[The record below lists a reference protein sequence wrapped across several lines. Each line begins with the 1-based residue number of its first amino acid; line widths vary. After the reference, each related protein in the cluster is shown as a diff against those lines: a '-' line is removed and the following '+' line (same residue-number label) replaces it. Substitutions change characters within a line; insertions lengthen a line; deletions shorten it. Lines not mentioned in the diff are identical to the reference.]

1 MKIALL
7 NTYRVIQGRGGAE
20 KVFCELANGFA
31 QCGHEVL
38 ALAYDEAEGRPFY
51 PLDSRVIFM
60 NTWSGR
66 NVLLSVVEKVKTFS
80 FSKEIRRDR
89 RRKLQQRKLFIDRTE
104 KVVLAIREFSPD
116 VILSFQIS
124 SSGYIKDGV
133 GDIPVVTMLHGHPD
147 FYEIEEEQKD
157 ILRKSRRVQVLLP
170 QYEAIF
176 KAKFSKDPPEV
187 VCIHNSVPVYKEL
200 LRVSTNRMSPRREPI
215 ALAREILETYLLR
228 LLISD
233 GMGKKILHIGRIAPE
248 KRQHLLVEAFSLLQ
262 KDFPDWTLE
271 LWGERS
277 DLEYDRF
284 VCDVIRKCGMNPDSV
299 LKGVSSNV
307 ENILK
312 SGSIFV
318 FPSSVEGFPLALTE
332 AMSMGLCCVGC
343 CDCLSVSTLVKD
355 DYSGIL
361 TQPNGKDLA
370 EAIKKAMTTPSMR
383 INFGRNASSDMK
395 KYSKERVVEE
405 WISLFEELVTRRR

>member
-157 ILRKSRRVQVLLP
+157 ILRKSRRVQSCCLSMRL
-170 QYEAIF
+170 YL
-176 KAKFSKDPPEV
+176 KR
-187 VCIHNSVPVYKEL
+187 NSP
-200 LRVSTNRMSPRREPI
+200 
-215 ALAREILETYLLR
+215 
-228 LLISD
+228 
-233 GMGKKILHIGRIAPE
+233 KILRKLSASII
-248 KRQHLLVEAFSLLQ
+248 QFLFI
-262 KDFPDWTLE
+262 
-271 LWGERS
+271 RS
-277 DLEYDRF
+277 YQMEW
-284 VCDVIRKCGMNPDSV
+284 VRKFC
-299 LKGVSSNV
+299 
-307 ENILK
+307 I
-312 SGSIFV
+312 
-318 FPSSVEGFPLALTE
+318 
-332 AMSMGLCCVGC
+332 
-343 CDCLSVSTLVKD
+343 
-355 DYSGIL
+355 
-361 TQPNGKDLA
+361 
-370 EAIKKAMTTPSMR
+370 
-383 INFGRNASSDMK
+383 
-395 KYSKERVVEE
+395 
-405 WISLFEELVTRRR
+405 

>member
-1 MKIALL
+1 
-7 NTYRVIQGRGGAE
+7 
-20 KVFCELANGFA
+20 
-31 QCGHEVL
+31 
-38 ALAYDEAEGRPFY
+38 
-51 PLDSRVIFM
+51 
-60 NTWSGR
+60 
-66 NVLLSVVEKVKTFS
+66 VKTFS
-80 FSKEIRRDR
+80 VIKEIRRER
-89 RRKLQQRKLFIDRTE
+89 RRKLQFRTRSE
-104 KVVLAIREFSPD
+104 KIVLAIREFSPD

-133 GDIPVVTMLHGHPD
+133 DDIPVVTMLHGHPD
-147 FYEIEEEQKD
+147 FYEMAEREKD
-157 ILRKSRRVQVLLP
+157 ILRKSQRVQVLLP
-170 QYEAIF
+170 QYEDIF
-176 KAKFSKDPPEV
+176 KAKFSKNPPEV

-200 LRVSTNRMSPRREPI
+200 
-215 ALAREILETYLLR
+215 
-228 LLISD
+228 SD

-262 KDFPDWTLE
+262 KEFPDWTLE

-277 DLEYDRF
+277 DLEYDKI

-355 DYSGIL
+355 GYSGIL

-370 EAIKKAMTTPSMR
+370 EAIKKAMTTPSLR

>member
-170 QYEAIF
+170 Q
-176 KAKFSKDPPEV
+176 
-187 VCIHNSVPVYKEL
+187 
-200 LRVSTNRMSPRREPI
+200 
-215 ALAREILETYLLR
+215 
-228 LLISD
+228 
-233 GMGKKILHIGRIAPE
+233 
-248 KRQHLLVEAFSLLQ
+248 
-262 KDFPDWTLE
+262 
-271 LWGERS
+271 
-277 DLEYDRF
+277 
-284 VCDVIRKCGMNPDSV
+284 
-299 LKGVSSNV
+299 
-307 ENILK
+307 
-312 SGSIFV
+312 
-318 FPSSVEGFPLALTE
+318 
-332 AMSMGLCCVGC
+332 
-343 CDCLSVSTLVKD
+343 
-355 DYSGIL
+355 
-361 TQPNGKDLA
+361 
-370 EAIKKAMTTPSMR
+370 
-383 INFGRNASSDMK
+383 
-395 KYSKERVVEE
+395 
-405 WISLFEELVTRRR
+405 

>member
-1 MKIALL
+1 M
-7 NTYRVIQGRGGAE
+7 
-20 KVFCELANGFA
+20 ANGFA

-104 KVVLAIREFSPD
+104 IVVLAIREFSPD

-170 QYEAIF
+170 QFEAIF

-200 LRVSTNRMSPRREPI
+200 
-215 ALAREILETYLLR
+215 
-228 LLISD
+228 SD

-248 KRQHLLVEAFSLLQ
+248 KRQHLLDEAYSLLQ

-284 VCDVIRKCGMNPDSV
+284 VCDVIRKCGMTPDSV
-299 LKGVSSNV
+299 LKGIS
-307 ENILK
+307 
-312 SGSIFV
+312 
-318 FPSSVEGFPLALTE
+318 LTE

-343 CDCLSVSTLVKD
+343 CDCLSVSTLMKYG
-355 DYSGIL
+355 YSGIL
-361 TQPNGKDLA
+361 TLPNGKDLA
-370 EAIKKAMTTPSMR
+370 DAMKKAMTTPSLR
-383 INFGRNASSDMK
+383 ITCGRNASSDMK

-405 WISLFEELVTRRR
+405 WISLFAELVTRRR

>member
-1 MKIALL
+1 MQIALL

-51 PLDSRVIFM
+51 PLDSRVIFI
-60 NTWSGR
+60 NTWSR
-66 NVLLSVVEKVKTFS
+66 KNTLSNLVEKVKTFS
-80 FSKEIRRDR
+80 VIKEIRRER
-89 RRKLQQRKLFIDRTE
+89 RRKLQFRTRSE
-104 KVVLAIREFSPD
+104 KIVLAIREFSPD

-133 GDIPVVTMLHGHPD
+133 DDIPVVTMLHGHPD
-147 FYEIEEEQKD
+147 FYEMAEREKD
-157 ILRKSRRVQVLLP
+157 ILRKSQRVQVLLP
-170 QYEAIF
+170 QYEDIF
-176 KAKFSKDPPEV
+176 KAKFSKNPLEV

-200 LRVSTNRMSPRREPI
+200 
-215 ALAREILETYLLR
+215 
-228 LLISD
+228 SD

-262 KDFPDWTLE
+262 KEFPDWTLE

-277 DLEYDRF
+277 DLEYDKI

-355 DYSGIL
+355 GYSGIL

-370 EAIKKAMTTPSMR
+370 EAIKKAMTTPSLR

>member
-200 LRVSTNRMSPRREPI
+200 
-215 ALAREILETYLLR
+215 
-228 LLISD
+228 SD

-332 AMSMGLCCVGC
+332 AMSMGLCCIGC